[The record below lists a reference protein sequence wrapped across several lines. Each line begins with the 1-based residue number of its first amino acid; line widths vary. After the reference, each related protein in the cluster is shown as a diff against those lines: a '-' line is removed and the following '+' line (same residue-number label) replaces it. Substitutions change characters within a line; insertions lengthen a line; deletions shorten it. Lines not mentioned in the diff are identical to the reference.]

1 MRVWSVSRARRMS
14 IDEAAARVPALRGA
28 RNFRDMGGY
37 PAADGRRVRWAR
49 VYRSGALSQLT
60 EADLAQLGRF
70 GVRTVCD
77 FRSPAE
83 RSREPSRWSAPGVE
97 HLHWDYDFDSVSL
110 RSVLREV
117 SEPSIESMRYA
128 MTQLYRR
135 LPSLFAAPYAT
146 LFAKL
151 AQGAVPLIFHC
162 TAGKDRTGIAAALL
176 LSGLGVP
183 REVVVED
190 YALTNTVVDLE
201 GALVARKLVSSGIAD
216 GPVNLR
222 DLAREV
228 RAPLLQARAEYLQA
242 AFDQIERDHGGLGAY
257 LKERLGVTDDVLR
270 EIRQHLLEG

>member
-1 MRVWSVSRARRMS
+1 MIVA
-14 IDEAAARVPALRGA
+14 EAPARVPALQGA
-28 RNFRDMGGY
+28 RNFRDIGGY

-60 EADLAQLGRF
+60 AADLAQLGAF

-83 RSREPSRWSAPGVE
+83 RCREPCRWPAAGVE
-97 HLHWDYDFDSVSL
+97 YLHWDYDFESVSL
-110 RSVLREV
+110 RGVLREV
-117 SEPSIESMRYA
+117 SEPSNESMRYA
-128 MTQLYRR
+128 MTQLYRK
-135 LPSLFAAPYAT
+135 LPSLLTGPYAT
-146 LFAKL
+146 LFARL

-183 REVVVED
+183 REVVLED
-190 YALTNTVVDLE
+190 YALTNTVIDLE
-201 GALVARKLVSSGIAD
+201 GALLTRRLVSSGVTD
-216 GPVNLR
+216 GFLHLR
-222 DLAREV
+222 DLAHEV

-257 LKERLGVTDDVLR
+257 LSERLGVTDDVLH
-270 EIRQHLLEG
+270 EIRRHLLEG